1 MAIRRRELIAGA
13 VALAG
18 LLWAGPAAFGN
29 EINLGRI
36 SQIKRKRAKRFT
48 SGTTRI
54 LVYRRTARKFSGF
67 IARCPS
73 DRTNLTVA
81 HVRGARVTCPTDKS
95 VFNIS
100 SGRRISGPATSG
112 LQRVP
117 IKVVN
122 GFLVA
127 TIGAAAGAAPVANK
141 LVESSKVPVGGGI
154 KVESTA
160 GVLMI
165 VQPTRGRFSAYSAIC
180 THAGCEV
187 SRVTVQA
194 IICTCHNSQFSTT
207 DGEVISGPARR
218 PLRNFAVVERNGMLF
233 LS

>member
-13 VALAG
+13 MALAG

-36 SQIKRKRAKRFT
+36 NQIKRKTAKVVT
-48 SGTTRI
+48 SGTNRI

-73 DRTNLTVA
+73 DQTNLTA
-81 HVRGARVTCPTDKS
+81 ANVRGARITCPTDGS
-95 VFNIS
+95 VFRATN
-100 SGRRISGPATSG
+100 GRKVRGPATTG
-112 LQRVP
+112 LEKVP
-117 IKVVN
+117 IKIVN

-127 TIGAAAGAAPVANK
+127 TIGAAAGAAPMANQ

-154 KVESTA
+154 KVESSV
-160 GVLMI
+160 GVLMV
-165 VQPTRGRFSAYSAIC
+165 VQPTRGNFAAFSAIC

-187 SRVTVQA
+187 SRATAQA
-194 IICTCHNSQFSTT
+194 IICTCHNSQFSTSS
-207 DGEVISGPARR
+207 GAVLSGPAGGALKNYR
-218 PLRNFAVVERNGMLF
+218 VVERSEMLF
-233 LS
+233 LA

>member
-18 LLWAGPAAFGN
+18 MLWAGPAAFGK
-29 EINLGRI
+29 EISLGGVE
-36 SQIKRKRAKRFT
+36 SVKRKAAKIFT
-48 SGTTRI
+48 SGSTRI

-67 IARCPS
+67 IASCSS
-73 DRTNLTVA
+73 DQTNLA
-81 HVRGARVTCPTDKS
+81 AANVRRGRITCPTDSS
-95 VFNIS
+95 VFNAS
-100 SGRRISGPATSG
+100 TGRRISGPATTG
-112 LQRVP
+112 LEKVP
-117 IKVVN
+117 IKIAN

-127 TIGAAAGAAPVANK
+127 TIGAAAGAAPMANQ
-141 LVESSKVPVGGGI
+141 LVESSKVQVGGGI

-165 VQPTRGRFSAYSAIC
+165 VQPTRGKFSAYSAIC

-187 SRVTVQA
+187 SRATAEA
-194 IICTCHNSQFSTT
+194 IICTCHGSEFSTAN
-207 DGEVISGPARR
+207 GNVLAGPAGR
-218 PLRNFAVVERNGMLF
+218 PLRNFTIVERSGMLF

>member
-18 LLWAGPAAFGN
+18 MLWAGPAAFGK
-29 EINLGRI
+29 EISLGGVE
-36 SQIKRKRAKRFT
+36 SVKRKAAKIFT
-48 SGTTRI
+48 SGSTRI

-67 IARCPS
+67 IASCSS
-73 DRTNLTVA
+73 DQTNLA
-81 HVRGARVTCPTDKS
+81 AANVRRGRITCPTDSS
-95 VFNIS
+95 VFNAS
-100 SGRRISGPATSG
+100 TGRRISGPATTG
-112 LQRVP
+112 LEKVP
-117 IKVVN
+117 IKIAN

-127 TIGAAAGAAPVANK
+127 TIGAAAGAAPMANQ

-165 VQPTRGRFSAYSAIC
+165 VQPTRGKFSAYSAIC

-187 SRVTVQA
+187 SRATAEA
-194 IICTCHNSQFSTT
+194 IICTCHGSEFSTAN
-207 DGEVISGPARR
+207 GNVLAGPAGR
-218 PLRNFAVVERNGMLF
+218 PLRNFTIVERSGMLF

>member
-1 MAIRRRELIAGA
+1 MAIKRRELIAGA
-13 VALAG
+13 MALAAM
-18 LLWAGPAAFGN
+18 LWAGPAAFGN

-36 SQIKRKRAKRFT
+36 NQIKRKTAKNFT
-48 SGTTRI
+48 SGGTRI

-67 IARCPS
+67 IASCPS
-73 DRTNLTVA
+73 DQTNLTA
-81 HVRGARVTCPTDKS
+81 ANVRRGRITCPTDRS
-95 VFNIS
+95 VFRANN
-100 SGRRISGPATSG
+100 GRRVRGPATAN
-112 LQRVP
+112 LERVP

-127 TIGAAAGAAPVANK
+127 TIGAAVGAAPMANQ

-165 VQPTRGRFSAYSAIC
+165 VQPTRGKFAAYSAIC

-187 SRVTVQA
+187 SRATAQA
-194 IICTCHNSQFSTT
+194 IICTCHGSQFST
-207 DGEVISGPARR
+207 GNGSVLNGPADR

-233 LS
+233 LR

>member
-18 LLWAGPAAFGN
+18 MLWAGPAAFGK
-29 EINLGRI
+29 EISLGGVE
-36 SQIKRKRAKRFT
+36 SVKRKAAKIFT
-48 SGTTRI
+48 SGSTRI

-67 IARCPS
+67 IASCSS
-73 DRTNLTVA
+73 DQTNLA
-81 HVRGARVTCPTDKS
+81 AANVRRGRITCPTDSS
-95 VFNIS
+95 VFNAS
-100 SGRRISGPATSG
+100 TGRRISGPATTG
-112 LQRVP
+112 LEKVP
-117 IKVVN
+117 IKIAN

-127 TIGAAAGAAPVANK
+127 TIGAAAGAAPMANQ

-165 VQPTRGRFSAYSAIC
+165 VQPTRGKFSAFSAIC

-187 SRVTVQA
+187 SRATAQA
-194 IICTCHNSQFSTT
+194 IICTCHDSRFSTA
-207 DGEVISGPARR
+207 DGKRISGPASEA
-218 PLRNFAVVERNGMLF
+218 LANFAVVERNGMLF
-233 LS
+233 LA

>member
-18 LLWAGPAAFGN
+18 MLWAGPAAFGK
-29 EINLGRI
+29 EISLGGVE
-36 SQIKRKRAKRFT
+36 SVKRKAAKIFT
-48 SGTTRI
+48 SGSTRI

-67 IARCPS
+67 IASCSS
-73 DRTNLTVA
+73 DQTNLA
-81 HVRGARVTCPTDKS
+81 AANVRRGRITCPTDSS
-95 VFNIS
+95 VFNAS
-100 SGRRISGPATSG
+100 TGRRISGPATTG
-112 LQRVP
+112 LEKVT
-117 IKVVN
+117 IKIAN

-127 TIGAAAGAAPVANK
+127 TIGAAAGAAPMANQ

-165 VQPTRGRFSAYSAIC
+165 VQPTRGKFSAYSAIC

-187 SRVTVQA
+187 SRATAEA
-194 IICTCHNSQFSTT
+194 IICTCHGSEFSTAN
-207 DGEVISGPARR
+207 GNVLAGPAGR
-218 PLRNFAVVERNGMLF
+218 PLRNFTIVERSGMLF

>member
-18 LLWAGPAAFGN
+18 LIWAGPAAFGN

-36 SQIKRKRAKRFT
+36 SQIKRKTAKVVT
-48 SGTTRI
+48 SGSSRI
-54 LVYRRTARKFSGF
+54 LVYRRSARKFSGF
-67 IARCPS
+67 IASCPS
-73 DRTNLTVA
+73 DTTNLTA
-81 HVRGARVTCPTDKS
+81 ANVRGARITCPTDRS
-95 VFNIS
+95 VFNLS
-100 SGRRISGPATSG
+100 TGRRISGPATQG
-112 LQRVP
+112 LEKVP
-117 IKVVN
+117 VKIVN

-127 TIGAAAGAAPVANK
+127 TIGAAAGAAPMANQ

-154 KVESTA
+154 KVESSA

-165 VQPTRGRFSAYSAIC
+165 VQPTRGKFSAFSAIC

-187 SRVTVQA
+187 SRATAQA
-194 IICTCHNSQFSTT
+194 IICTCHDSRFSTS
-207 DGEVISGPARR
+207 DGDVISGPAGR
-218 PLRNFAVVERNGMLF
+218 PLRNFPVVERNGMLF

>member
-18 LLWAGPAAFGN
+18 MLWAGPAAFGK
-29 EINLGRI
+29 EISLGGVE
-36 SQIKRKRAKRFT
+36 SVKRKAAKIFT
-48 SGTTRI
+48 SGSTRI

-67 IARCPS
+67 IASCS
-73 DRTNLTVA
+73 SGQTNLA
-81 HVRGARVTCPTDKS
+81 AANVRRGRITCPTDSS
-95 VFNIS
+95 VFNAS
-100 SGRRISGPATSG
+100 TGRRISGPATTG
-112 LQRVP
+112 LEKVP
-117 IKVVN
+117 IKIAN

-127 TIGAAAGAAPVANK
+127 TIGAAAGAAPMANQ

-165 VQPTRGRFSAYSAIC
+165 VQPTRGKFSAYSAIC

-187 SRVTVQA
+187 SRATAEA
-194 IICTCHNSQFSTT
+194 IICTCHGSEFSTAN
-207 DGEVISGPARR
+207 GNVLAGPAGR
-218 PLRNFAVVERNGMLF
+218 PLRNFTIVERSGMLF